1 MNPLHVLALV
11 TLNQVALA
19 YPATAASPS
28 RYVPS
33 MAVGDG
39 VPNLALVDQ
48 RGRHV
53 TIAQFRGSALALTFA
68 YTRCGDAKMCPLV
81 SAKFAALQ
89 RIVAHEPIHL
99 LEVTLDPAYD
109 TPAMLGRYGAE
120 FGADPAR
127 WTLAGGNPEAVAE
140 LAARAGIALRVTP
153 LGIVHTEAVVI
164 VDPAGRVANVIEGNR
179 WSPQDIATEARA
191 ARGERA
197 GFGERLRVWLVTG
210 AAAVC
215 GGGAGLSTGAALALF
230 GVILAA
236 VALAVRRFVYPR

>member
-1 MNPLHVLALV
+1 VNPLHVLALV

-109 TPAMLGRYGAE
+109 TPAMLARYGAE

-127 WTLAGGNPEAVAE
+127 WTL
-140 LAARAGIALRVTP
+140 AGIALRVTP

>member
-109 TPAMLGRYGAE
+109 TPAMLARYGAE

-127 WTLAGGNPEAVAE
+127 WTL
-140 LAARAGIALRVTP
+140 AGIALRVTP